1 MLKYKQSMKWLFFFF
16 QTKKLVIHLIDDFH
30 VMNVP
35 TKPTDKTNAA
45 IHMASSL
52 PVIATR
58 VNELGDSFNK
68 GIIEQDTS
76 SNIADSHN
84 SREQPKPASKPA
96 QPASNTCF

>member
-1 MLKYKQSMKWLFFFF
+1 MVINFFFRP
-16 QTKKLVIHLIDDFH
+16 KKLVIHLIDDFH

-58 VNELGDSFNK
+58 VNE
-68 GIIEQDTS
+68 
-76 SNIADSHN
+76 
-84 SREQPKPASKPA
+84 
-96 QPASNTCF
+96 